1 MPDTLSLS
9 AGVSLGLLAGIVSGV
24 CYLVANGMSWP
35 KNDRVSGRCITSAQ
49 DDGIC
54 RRCGG
59 DKHGGA
65 LPCICYPREP
75 VKFESGAWFLQQIQR
90 AISVMPWSIS
100 TEKLEQIEEESDEY
114 NVPGPSDATRGELKK
129 IREFLETI
137 SAKLAGGPLEGTRVA
152 PLYDH
157 PAYLPAPRNA
167 SPAPSGHSAS
177 GAHVQLKR
185 LVARVVEEAAALPAL
200 ARYAAEPHTPSI
212 ESSTYEDLLATAI
225 LNKVIER
232 YQNENGSGGRSSGIH
247 SASASPTP
255 SERSSPR
262 SLHSHSRHNTNI
274 TPPLHEE
281 DDVSDWE
288 EGDATDE
295 ALEVPRRVPFP
306 EFGGDIVHNTDNE
319 DREFDE
325 VSSSDLQ
332 AVDGT
337 WEENWLFQKK
347 KIKTIQSVPVPMLV
361 PNSNT
366 EYRALIGD
374 RDADDTTDL
383 SDNASD
389 SEEQAEY
396 KSDMKK
402 VLDSKHVIGGKPKV
416 EECDF
421 EPDSLTIID
430 GVDEDFDKLVE
441 KIDDDE
447 AVDAI
452 INEINDNKVTIV
464 ETSNVS
470 TVDQADGG
478 KLLISI
484 DSGPLTKAEFA
495 VNEEIH
501 RTLLNG
507 NTEEFMN
514 DLSVKTNGDIL
525 HNGHVEVNNVDS
537 FTNNKESSNTLSQ
550 HEREGEYEETVTVP
564 VQRYADS
571 LRRKHFDDGPQEIPT
586 RDTDQDDLIPG
597 SIAYRERKKWLNY
610 VEMPNNPYSP
620 EAIQKRLSAKNT
632 SSLFDMF
639 TAKKEAD
646 DDKMEIN
653 DNDADEGE
661 IEIHDLPVKDEQHNK
676 LSLTMSNDSIN
687 SIGRTT
693 KSPSPRIL
701 KDVMAEEIPQYKRY
715 GRDYYI
721 REAKASCG
729 GRKKTSVDEASTV
742 SSASMNKSTSLDNFD
757 AEFASPVSASSSLSD
772 LEASALHHNIVRNV
786 LSPRNASPNF
796 AINPIFEN
804 PDRHNDNAD
813 ENHAT
818 DERYVARNANG
829 LLIKQFHTIA
839 TNQHYTKFA
848 NNEDMASVTTT
859 SNNKDEIMIEYDDD
873 ASEHTLFAAKPV
885 YIEDDTDR
893 QFEEIIETA
902 SKVPTEPAARAP
914 APPPDTDD
922 GPLQPLSVDTSYM
935 STSSMED
942 SIKIYNVQTGEI
954 IKCKP
959 DNVSPSDEAGT
970 DDNIDSADNNI
981 SEPDTV
987 SYTDDVPEDTPVQD
1001 NKLSKL
1007 ELIESDDIL
1016 QNLPKVKELAKIFV
1030 SMENIAEPVKPVQPY
1045 SVRRKSKENILS
1057 ESKPEKTKQLYMH
1070 SLTARSISKEF
1081 REELKLSMSTP
1092 LTVPGGSKEIPEGIE
1107 EVTKESSRPGSP
1119 VPEPGT
1125 IKTKLA
1131 FFESLKSKFSNK

>member
-1 MPDTLSLS
+1 MSYTF
-9 AGVSLGLLAGIVSGV
+9 
-24 CYLVANGMSWP
+24 YLVSF
-35 KNDRVSGRCITSAQ
+35 V
-49 DDGIC
+49 
-54 RRCGG
+54 
-59 DKHGGA
+59 
-65 LPCICYPREP
+65 
-75 VKFESGAWFLQQIQR
+75 VFLYIVA
-90 AISVMPWSIS
+90 AIS
-100 TEKLEQIEEESDEY
+100 L
-114 NVPGPSDATRGELKK
+114 
-129 IREFLETI
+129 
-137 SAKLAGGPLEGTRVA
+137 
-152 PLYDH
+152 
-157 PAYLPAPRNA
+157 
-167 SPAPSGHSAS
+167 
-177 GAHVQLKR
+177 
-185 LVARVVEEAAALPAL
+185 
-200 ARYAAEPHTPSI
+200 
-212 ESSTYEDLLATAI
+212 
-225 LNKVIER
+225 VIER

-262 SLHSHSRHNTNI
+262 SLPSRHTRNV

-416 EECDF
+416 EENDF
-421 EPDSLTIID
+421 EPDSLTIIE
-430 GVDEDFDKLVE
+430 GADEFDKLVE
-441 KIDDDE
+441 KIDDD
-447 AVDAI
+447 ATVDAI
-452 INEINDNKVTIV
+452 INEINENNVTIV
-464 ETSNVS
+464 ETNGVNS
-470 TVDQADGG
+470 TDQVDGG
-478 KLLISI
+478 KLVISI

-495 VNEEIH
+495 VKEEIH

-507 NTEEFMN
+507 NAEDFMN
-514 DLSVKTNGDIL
+514 DLCAKTNGDIY
-525 HNGHVEVNNVDS
+525 NGHANELHSVDS
-537 FTNNKESSNTLSQ
+537 FTSNKESTNTLNHQ
-550 HEREGEYEETVTVP
+550 EREGEYEETVTVP

-571 LRRKHFDDGPQEIPT
+571 LRRKHFDDGPHEMPT
-586 RDTDQDDLIPG
+586 RDTDQDDELIPG

-632 SSLFDMF
+632 STLFDMF
-639 TAKKEAD
+639 TSKKDSED
-646 DDKMEIN
+646 ESLKIEIN
-653 DNDADEGE
+653 ETDDYESETN
-661 IEIHDLPVKDEQHNK
+661 DLPVKEIQHNK

-687 SIGRTT
+687 SIDKTN

-721 REAKASCG
+721 REAKASSG
-729 GRKKTSVDEASTV
+729 GRHRASADEASTV
-742 SSASMNKSTSLDNFD
+742 SAPSLNKSTSLDNFD
-757 AEFASPVSASSSLSD
+757 AEFASP
-772 LEASALHHNIVRNV
+772 
-786 LSPRNASPNF
+786 
-796 AINPIFEN
+796 
-804 PDRHNDNAD
+804 
-813 ENHAT
+813 
-818 DERYVARNANG
+818 G
-829 LLIKQFHTIA
+829 LLIKQFNQIA

-848 NNEDMASVTTT
+848 NKDDMASLTTT
-859 SNNKDEIMIEYDDD
+859 VNNKDEIMIEYEDT
-873 ASEHTLFAAKPV
+873 SEQTLFAAKPIYV
-885 YIEDDTDR
+885 DADTDK
-893 QFEEIIETA
+893 QFEEILETA
-902 SKVPTEPAARAP
+902 YKTVPTEP
-914 APPPDTDD
+914 PPPIPIVDEEERIDE
-922 GPLQPLSVDTSYM
+922 PLKSPMSVDTSYI
-935 STSSMED
+935 STSSLED

-959 DNVSPSDEAGT
+959 DNVSPSYEADT
-970 DDNIDSADNNI
+970 NDNIDIVDKNI
-981 SEPDTV
+981 SEPDSV
-987 SYTDDVPEDTPVQD
+987 SYTDDVPEDTAVEQS
-1001 NKLSKL
+1001 KTKL

-1030 SMENIAEPVKPVQPY
+1030 SMENLQEPIKPVQPY
-1045 SVRRKSKENILS
+1045 TARRKSKENILS
-1057 ESKPEKTKQLYMH
+1057 EFKPEKNKQVYMH

-1107 EVTKESSRPGSP
+1107 EITKESSRPGSP

-1131 FFESLKSKFSNK
+1131 FFESLKSKFSTK

>member
-9 AGVSLGLLAGIVSGV
+9 ASVSLGLLAGIVSGV
-24 CYLVANGMSWP
+24 CYLVANGITWP
-35 KNDRVSGRCITSAQ
+35 KNDRGRRCVTASQ
-49 DDGIC
+49 DDGVC
-54 RRCGG
+54 RSCGG
-59 DKHGGA
+59 DKYGGA
-65 LPCICYPREP
+65 LPCICYPQEP
-75 VKFESGAWFLQQIQR
+75 VKFESGAWFLQQVHR
-90 AISVMPWSIS
+90 AISVMPWSVS
-100 TEKLEQIEEESDEY
+100 SEKLEQIDEECDGFDA
-114 NVPGPSDATRGELKK
+114 PGPSNATQGELRK

-137 SAKLAGGPLEGTRVA
+137 SAKLAGGPLESTRVA

-157 PAYLPAPRNA
+157 PAYNRMFERYHAGLRAALTSLAIALRDALTHLPAPRNA

-185 LVARVVEEAAALPAL
+185 LVARVVEEAASLPAL
-200 ARYAAEPHTPSI
+200 ARYASEPHTPTI

-262 SLHSHSRHNTNI
+262 SLPSRHTRNV

-416 EECDF
+416 EENDF
-421 EPDSLTIID
+421 EPDSLTIIEGAD
-430 GVDEDFDKLVE
+430 DFDKLVE
-441 KIDDDE
+441 KIDDD
-447 AVDAI
+447 ATVDAI
-452 INEINDNKVTIV
+452 INEINENNVTIV
-464 ETSNVS
+464 ETNGVNS
-470 TVDQADGG
+470 TDQVDGG
-478 KLLISI
+478 KLVISI

-495 VNEEIH
+495 VKEEIH

-507 NTEEFMN
+507 NADEFMD
-514 DLSVKTNGDIL
+514 DLCAKTNGDIY
-525 HNGHVEVNNVDS
+525 NGHSNELHSVDS
-537 FTNNKESSNTLSQ
+537 FTSNKESTNTLNHQ
-550 HEREGEYEETVTVP
+550 EREGEYEETVTVP

-571 LRRKHFDDGPQEIPT
+571 LRRKHFDDGPHEMPT
-586 RDTDQDDLIPG
+586 RDTDQDDELIPG

-639 TAKKEAD
+639 TSKKDSED
-646 DDKMEIN
+646 ESLKIEIN
-653 DNDADEGE
+653 ETDDYESETN
-661 IEIHDLPVKDEQHNK
+661 DLPVKELQHNK

-687 SIGRTT
+687 SIDRTN

-721 REAKASCG
+721 REAKASSG
-729 GRKKTSVDEASTV
+729 GRHRASADEASTV
-742 SSASMNKSTSLDNFD
+742 SAPSLNKSTSLDNFD
-757 AEFASPVSASSSLSD
+757 AEFASP
-772 LEASALHHNIVRNV
+772 
-786 LSPRNASPNF
+786 
-796 AINPIFEN
+796 
-804 PDRHNDNAD
+804 
-813 ENHAT
+813 
-818 DERYVARNANG
+818 G
-829 LLIKQFHTIA
+829 LLIKQFNQIA

-848 NNEDMASVTTT
+848 NKDDMASLTTT
-859 SNNKDEIMIEYDDD
+859 VNNKDEIMIEYEDT
-873 ASEHTLFAAKPV
+873 SEQTLFAAKPIYV
-885 YIEDDTDR
+885 DADTDK
-893 QFEEIIETA
+893 QFEEILETA
-902 SKVPTEPAARAP
+902 YKTVPTEP
-914 APPPDTDD
+914 PPPIPIVDEEERIDE
-922 GPLQPLSVDTSYM
+922 PLKSPMSVDTSYI
-935 STSSMED
+935 STSSLED

-959 DNVSPSDEAGT
+959 DNVSPSYEADT
-970 DDNIDSADNNI
+970 NDNIDIVDKNI
-981 SEPDTV
+981 SEPDSV
-987 SYTDDVPEDTPVQD
+987 SYTDDVPEDTAVEQ
-1001 NKLSKL
+1001 NKTKL

-1030 SMENIAEPVKPVQPY
+1030 SMENLQEPIKPVQPY
-1045 SVRRKSKENILS
+1045 TARRKSKENILS
-1057 ESKPEKTKQLYMH
+1057 EFKPEKNKQVYMH

-1107 EVTKESSRPGSP
+1107 EITKESSRPGSP

-1131 FFESLKSKFSNK
+1131 FFESLKSKFSTK

>member
-1 MPDTLSLS
+1 MLLLGFWL
-9 AGVSLGLLAGIVSGV
+9 GVAIFLYIS
-24 CYLVANGMSWP
+24 CYW
-35 KNDRVSGRCITSAQ
+35 
-49 DDGIC
+49 
-54 RRCGG
+54 
-59 DKHGGA
+59 
-65 LPCICYPREP
+65 
-75 VKFESGAWFLQQIQR
+75 
-90 AISVMPWSIS
+90 
-100 TEKLEQIEEESDEY
+100 LEEILD
-114 NVPGPSDATRGELKK
+114 
-129 IREFLETI
+129 
-137 SAKLAGGPLEGTRVA
+137 
-152 PLYDH
+152 
-157 PAYLPAPRNA
+157 LPAPRSQSP

-185 LVARVVEEAAALPAL
+185 LVARVVEEAASLPAL

-262 SLHSHSRHNTNI
+262 SLHTPPRSLHSRHTRNI
-274 TPPLHEE
+274 TPPHHAE

-347 KIKTIQSVPVPMLV
+347 KIKTIHSVPVPMLV

-389 SEEQAEY
+389 SEEQAEF

-402 VLDSKHVIGGKPKV
+402 VLDSKHVIGGIPKV
-416 EECDF
+416 EENDF
-421 EPDSLTIID
+421 EPDSLTIVD
-430 GVDEDFDKLVE
+430 GVDEFDTLVE

-447 AVDAI
+447 TVDAI
-452 INEINDNKVTIV
+452 INQINDNNVTIV
-464 ETSNVS
+464 ETINVNA
-470 TVDQADGG
+470 TDQVDGG
-478 KLLISI
+478 KLLVGIE
-484 DSGPLTKAEFA
+484 SGPLTKAEFA
-495 VNEEIH
+495 VKEEIH

-507 NTEEFMN
+507 NTEEFM
-514 DLSVKTNGDIL
+514 DELCAKTNGDIL
-525 HNGHVEVNNVDS
+525 YNGHANELHSVDS
-537 FTNNKESSNTLSQ
+537 FTSNKDSTNTLSH
-550 HEREGEYEETVTVP
+550 HERMGEYEETVTLP

-571 LRRKHFDDGPQEIPT
+571 LRRKHFDDGPHEIPT
-586 RDTDQDDLIPG
+586 RDTDQGDELIPG

-620 EAIQKRLSAKNT
+620 EAIQKRLSAKSA

-639 TAKKEAD
+639 TAKKESE
-646 DDKMEIN
+646 DDKIEIN
-653 DNDADEGE
+653 EPDDEE
-661 IEIHDLPVKDEQHNK
+661 RETNDLPVIDIQHNK
-676 LSLTMSNDSIN
+676 LCLTMSNDSIN
-687 SIGRTT
+687 SIDRTT

-729 GRKKTSVDEASTV
+729 GRKKMSMDETSSV
-742 SSASMNKSTSLDNFD
+742 SSVSMTMNKSTSLDNFD

-804 PDRHNDNAD
+804 PDRQNDNAD

-818 DERYVARNANG
+818 DERYVGQNANVRQQCRTVCDG
-829 LLIKQFHTIA
+829 DG
-839 TNQHYTKFA
+839 YVE
-848 NNEDMASVTTT
+848 NEDIVRLKIPKIPEITEDLFETYT
-859 SNNKDEIMIEYDDD
+859 HVRRSNTLR
-873 ASEHTLFAAKPV
+873 SEDLCVRAKRRPNLNF
-885 YIEDDTDR
+885 TFGGSLR
-893 QFEEIIETA
+893 
-902 SKVPTEPAARAP
+902 
-914 APPPDTDD
+914 
-922 GPLQPLSVDTSYM
+922 
-935 STSSMED
+935 
-942 SIKIYNVQTGEI
+942 
-954 IKCKP
+954 
-959 DNVSPSDEAGT
+959 
-970 DDNIDSADNNI
+970 
-981 SEPDTV
+981 
-987 SYTDDVPEDTPVQD
+987 
-1001 NKLSKL
+1001 LSKGFRT
-1007 ELIESDDIL
+1007 DIW
-1016 QNLPKVKELAKIFV
+1016 
-1030 SMENIAEPVKPVQPY
+1030 
-1045 SVRRKSKENILS
+1045 
-1057 ESKPEKTKQLYMH
+1057 
-1070 SLTARSISKEF
+1070 
-1081 REELKLSMSTP
+1081 
-1092 LTVPGGSKEIPEGIE
+1092 
-1107 EVTKESSRPGSP
+1107 
-1119 VPEPGT
+1119 
-1125 IKTKLA
+1125 
-1131 FFESLKSKFSNK
+1131 

>member
-1 MPDTLSLS
+1 MWEYLAVLLLGFWL
-9 AGVSLGLLAGIVSGV
+9 GVAIFLYIS
-24 CYLVANGMSWP
+24 CYW
-35 KNDRVSGRCITSAQ
+35 
-49 DDGIC
+49 
-54 RRCGG
+54 
-59 DKHGGA
+59 
-65 LPCICYPREP
+65 
-75 VKFESGAWFLQQIQR
+75 
-90 AISVMPWSIS
+90 
-100 TEKLEQIEEESDEY
+100 LEEILD
-114 NVPGPSDATRGELKK
+114 
-129 IREFLETI
+129 
-137 SAKLAGGPLEGTRVA
+137 
-152 PLYDH
+152 
-157 PAYLPAPRNA
+157 LPAPRNA

-389 SEEQAEY
+389 SEEQGEY

-430 GVDEDFDKLVE
+430 GVDDDFEKLVE
-441 KIDDDE
+441 KMDDDVT
-447 AVDAI
+447 VDAI
-452 INEINDNKVTIV
+452 INEINDNKATID
-464 ETSNVS
+464 ETNNANS
-470 TVDQADGG
+470 VDQVDGG

-495 VNEEIH
+495 VKEEIH

-507 NTEEFMN
+507 NTEEFMD

-525 HNGHVEVNNVDS
+525 HNGHAEVNNVDS

-639 TAKKEAD
+639 TAKKESD
-646 DDKMEIN
+646 DDKIEIN
-653 DNDADEGE
+653 DNEADEEE
-661 IEIHDLPVKDEQHNK
+661 IEINDLPVKDSHHNK

-687 SIGRTT
+687 SIGRST
-693 KSPSPRIL
+693 KSPSPRVL

-813 ENHAT
+813 ENHAP

-848 NNEDMASVTTT
+848 NSEDMASVTTT
-859 SNNKDEIMIEYDDD
+859 SHHKEEIMIEYDED
-873 ASEHTLFAAKPV
+873 ASQHTLFAAKAV
-885 YIEDDTDR
+885 YVDDDTDK
-893 QFEEIIETA
+893 QFEEIIQTA
-902 SKVPTEPAARAP
+902 AKVPTEP
-914 APPPDTDD
+914 PPPIPAADHDD
-922 GPLQPLSVDTSYM
+922 PQDEPLKSPLSVDTSYI

-959 DNVSPSDEAGT
+959 DNVSPRAEAGT

-981 SEPDTV
+981 SDTDTV
-987 SYTDDVPEDTPVQD
+987 SCTDDAAEDTPVED
-1001 NKLSKL
+1001 SKPSKL